1 MPASVVADSTCSQ
14 CADPLPPG
22 NLTTTLDGECLCVS
36 CVEDLSV
43 CVECGGHTRSPHL
56 TSDDTL
62 LCARCMSGW
71 ERCDDCHTYS
81 RATTTAVGAREI
93 CGNCVSD
100 YQTCDDCA
108 RLCTDTYGVQGGNRV
123 CDTCLDEDYRECAEC
138 FDLIP
143 YHDTYCQDCTRP
155 GHPAIHGYDYKPPPH
170 FHGTGPLFLGLEL
183 EIKTPTDHFND
194 AVDTAL
200 AHIGD
205 LAYLKED
212 SSISPCGFELV
223 THPMSYE
230 YAQTQFPWGLLARLR
245 LLGCYTDS
253 DVGIHVHVS
262 REGFDSSAH
271 VYRWLKFVYRNQT
284 PVTILARRSSSWAEF
299 SPHARSN
306 VLAFAKGERS
316 AARYHAINV
325 RPEHTFELRI
335 FASSLQPRQVQAA
348 VAFAA
353 ASVEYT
359 RSLTAA
365 DIARR
370 RGWEWNAF
378 TTWLRGRPQYSPLL
392 AELEDLACA
401 S

>member
-1 MPASVVADSTCSQ
+1 MPASVVADSACSQ
-14 CADPLPPG
+14 CADPLPPA
-22 NLTTTLDGECLCVS
+22 NLTTTFDGECLCFS
-36 CVEDLSV
+36 CISDLSV

-56 TSDDTL
+56 TSDSTL
-62 LCARCMSGW
+62 LCARCVSEW
-71 ERCDDCHTYS
+71 EKCDDC
-81 RATTTAVGAREI
+81 RAFSHDTTTAVGAREI
-93 CGNCVSD
+93 CENCVGD
-100 YQTCDDCA
+100 YQTCEDCA
-108 RLCTDTYGVQGGNRV
+108 RLCIDTYGVQGGNRV
-123 CDTCLDEDYRECAEC
+123 CDACLEEDYHECANC
-138 FDLIP
+138 FELIP
-143 YHDTYCQDCTRP
+143 YDDAYCQDCARP
-155 GHPAIHGYDYKPPPH
+155 GHPAVYGYDYKPHPR
-170 FHGTGPLFLGLEL
+170 FRGTGPLFLGLEL
-183 EIKTPTDHFND
+183 EVKTPTDHFGD

-205 LAYLKED
+205 FAYLKED

-230 YAQTQFPWGLLARLR
+230 YAQTRFPWGLLSRLR

-262 REGFDSSAH
+262 RDGFDSAAH
-271 VYRWLKFVYRNQT
+271 AYRWLKFVYRNQD

-306 VLAFAKGERS
+306 VLAFAKGERG
-316 AARYHAINV
+316 AGRYHAINV
-325 RPEHTFELRI
+325 RPEHTFEMRI

-348 VAFAA
+348 LAFAA

-359 RSLTAA
+359 RGLTAA

-370 RGWEWNAF
+370 RGWEWAAF
-378 TTWLRGRPQYSPLL
+378 TTWLRGLPQYSPLL